1 MLLIIPAVRLELPSR
16 GDTVATRFEEIQ
28 MPIARLSKRTVDA
41 LQPAAHPYITFDEDL
56 TGFGIRVMPSG
67 LKTWIVE
74 YRPGAGGRKVAK
86 RRLKIE
92 IANRTTP
99 EAARSRAKEILA
111 RVSLGEDP
119 AAVRAARLAT
129 PTIAEFARQFL
140 EEVARPPRLKPT
152 TSRLY
157 ADNLR
162 RLVIPAI
169 GSLKLDAVMSADIA
183 RLHAKVGKSTPTA
196 ANNMLVTL
204 SSLYRYAGEIGLV
217 TKGFNPVRDAA
228 TRHKTQKRE
237 RFLGVDEMKRL
248 ADALSR
254 VEQSGLAW
262 KLRPNLDESRAKHC
276 ALPERQKI
284 DVSPFV
290 IAAIRLLLFTGCRRS
305 EILKLRWS
313 EVDFERGLLN
323 LSDSKTGRKTVML
336 NGPALTILSELPR
349 AGRYVIAGNDPD
361 APRPDITQQ
370 WHRIRQLAG
379 LDGADGKP
387 PFRLHDFRHNFASV
401 GVGAGMGLPIV
412 GKLLGHSQA
421 ATTHRYAHLDAD
433 PLRRAVN
440 SIGDTISAAMASPDR
455 SA

>member
-1 MLLIIPAVRLELPSR
+1 
-16 GDTVATRFEEIQ
+16 

-41 LQPAAHPYITFDEDL
+41 LRPAARPYITFDEDL
-56 TGFGIRVMPSG
+56 TGFGVRVMPSG

-92 IANRTTP
+92 VSGKTTP

-111 RVSLGEDP
+111 RVRLGEDP
-119 AAVRAARLAT
+119 AALRAARLAT

-140 EEVARPPRLKPT
+140 EEAASPPRLKPN

-162 RLVIPAI
+162 RLVVPAI
-169 GSLKLDAVMSADIA
+169 GSLKLDAVTSADIA
-183 RLHAKVGKSTPTA
+183 RLHAKVGKTTPTA

-217 TKGFNPVRDAA
+217 MKGFNPARSAA
-228 TRHKTQKRE
+228 TKHKTQKRE
-237 RFLGVDEMKRL
+237 RFLSVEEMKRL
-248 ADALSR
+248 ADALSQ
-254 VEQSGLAW
+254 VEQCGLVW
-262 KLRPNLDESRAKHC
+262 KLKPNLDEARARHRAK
-276 ALPERQKI
+276 ADRQKI
-284 DVSPFV
+284 EVSPFV
-290 IAAIRLLLFTGCRRS
+290 IGAIRLLLFTGCRRS
-305 EILKLRWS
+305 EILKLKWS
-313 EVDFERGLLN
+313 EVDFERGALN
-323 LSDSKTGRKTVML
+323 LADSKTGRKTVML

-370 WHRIRQLAG
+370 WHRIRELAG
-379 LDGADGKP
+379 LNGADGKP
-387 PFRLHDFRHNFASV
+387 PFRLHDFRHSFASV

-421 ATTHRYAHLDAD
+421 ATTFRYAHLDAD

-440 SIGDTISAAMASPDR
+440 SIGDSISAAMKNPGGSV
-455 SA
+455 